1 MKKLMFIFAWLSLAC
16 CLLSS
21 CGGSGGGDKSSR
33 YSLSVRDFMRG
44 TNCILIAGSD
54 CAFAIVPKRFDQSA
68 IQGPNVICDG
78 RILVYKNAEMTA
90 IRASYDVADL
100 SYSVD
105 ENGVGYLTCP
115 GVQTYS
121 IDDNWM
127 RMCGVL
133 AGTGGT
139 YGAGQEGNYATISN
153 LNFILN
159 FGGDDRGQWEEGCH
173 VMMGQ
178 LVADLQA
185 SGSLYLRPKEKLGL

>member
-1 MKKLMFIFAWLSLAC
+1 MKKLTFIFACLSLCC

-21 CGGSGGGDKSSR
+21 CGGGGGNKSDN

-44 TNCILIAGSD
+44 AKCILISGGD
-54 CAFAIVPKRFDQSA
+54 CAFAIVPKQFDPSA
-68 IQGPNVICDG
+68 IHGPDVICDG

-90 IRASYDVADL
+90 IRASYDVADMT
-100 SYSVD
+100 YSVD

-115 GVQTYS
+115 GVETYS
-121 IDDNWM
+121 IDDDWM

-153 LNFILN
+153 LTFILN

-173 VMMGQ
+173 VIMGQ

-185 SGSLYLRPKEKLGL
+185 SGSLYLRPKDKLGL